1 MAGWI
6 KLHRKLKN
14 SLVFDN
20 PDLLKVWIWCL
31 LKATHDD
38 YIQMI
43 GLQEVELE
51 KGQFIFGRKVA
62 ANELKMSESKTYR
75 LIKKL
80 ETMQNLNI
88 KANNKYSIITIAN
101 WELYQSDSNNS
112 EQQFEQQMNN
122 KRTTNEQQMNTNKN
136 IKNNKNINKDI
147 PLKKEPKIFTSEDK
161 EYLLA
166 EYLSKQIAKRLNKP
180 LKEEKDLQ
188 RWAADFNKMVRLDNY
203 DIEEIKQVL
212 MFSQKNDFWQTNI
225 LSAAKFRKQY
235 LTLLSQMKRDEGKGK
250 PDTGKKTNKFHNF
263 IQNNEYTG
271 DDLEAIARKRFEE
284 KIKKLGIAT
293 EEEK

>member
-101 WELYQSDSNNS
+101 WELYQFDENKN

-136 IKNNKNINKDI
+136 IKNNKNNKNNNNI
-147 PLKKEPKIFTSEDK
+147 YSESLIKKIMSYP
-161 EYLLA
+161 
-166 EYLSKQIAKRLNKP
+166 
-180 LKEEKDLQ
+180 
-188 RWAADFNKMVRLDNY
+188 
-203 DIEEIKQVL
+203 
-212 MFSQKNDFWQTNI
+212 
-225 LSAAKFRKQY
+225 
-235 LTLLSQMKRDEGKGK
+235 
-250 PDTGKKTNKFHNF
+250 GKKTKDTRDKKLP
-263 IQNNEYTG
+263 Q
-271 DDLEAIARKRFEE
+271 L
-284 KIKKLGIAT
+284 IKKYG
-293 EEEK
+293 EEQIIRCIERYSEEVKGREKRYILNESTFWNGRYVDYLDINYEHDNVEEDINKPQKTGYKGYEL

>member
-101 WELYQSDSNNS
+101 WELYQSDSNN
-112 EQQFEQQMNN
+112 
-122 KRTTNEQQMNTNKN
+122 K
-136 IKNNKNINKDI
+136 
-147 PLKKEPKIFTSEDK
+147 
-161 EYLLA
+161 
-166 EYLSKQIAKRLNKP
+166 
-180 LKEEKDLQ
+180 
-188 RWAADFNKMVRLDNY
+188 
-203 DIEEIKQVL
+203 
-212 MFSQKNDFWQTNI
+212 
-225 LSAAKFRKQY
+225 
-235 LTLLSQMKRDEGKGK
+235 
-250 PDTGKKTNKFHNF
+250 
-263 IQNNEYTG
+263 
-271 DDLEAIARKRFEE
+271 
-284 KIKKLGIAT
+284 
-293 EEEK
+293 

>member
-80 ETMQNLNI
+80 ENIQNLNI
-88 KANNKYSIITIAN
+88 KTNNKFSVITIEN
-101 WELYQSDSNNS
+101 WGLYQSDDCKG
-112 EQQFEQQMNN
+112 EQQSEQQMNN

-136 IKNNKNINKDI
+136 IKNIKNNKNINNNI
-147 PLKKEPKIFTSEDK
+147 YSESLIKKIMSYP
-161 EYLLA
+161 
-166 EYLSKQIAKRLNKP
+166 
-180 LKEEKDLQ
+180 
-188 RWAADFNKMVRLDNY
+188 
-203 DIEEIKQVL
+203 
-212 MFSQKNDFWQTNI
+212 
-225 LSAAKFRKQY
+225 
-235 LTLLSQMKRDEGKGK
+235 
-250 PDTGKKTNKFHNF
+250 GKKTKDVRDKKLP
-263 IQNNEYTG
+263 Q
-271 DDLEAIARKRFEE
+271 L
-284 KIKKLGIAT
+284 IKKYG
-293 EEEK
+293 EEQIIRCIERYSEEVKGREKDTF

>member
-38 YIQMI
+38 YSQII

-51 KGQFIFGRKVA
+51 KGQFVFGRKVA
-62 ANELKMSESKTYR
+62 SSELKMSESKAYR

-80 ETMQNLNI
+80 ENMQNLNI
-88 KANNKYSIITIAN
+88 KTNNKFSVITIEN

-136 IKNNKNINKDI
+136 IKNNKNISIYSIFDSYSDNADLRQALRDYSIMRNKI
-147 PLKKEPKIFTSEDK
+147 KAPLTERAVT
-161 EYLLA
+161 LL
-166 EYLSKQIAKRLNKP
+166 LNKLDTLASTEDLKIKLLENATLSNWKSVYP
-180 LKEEKDLQ
+180 LKEEKQ
-188 RWAADFNKMVRLDNY
+188 QQ
-203 DIEEIKQVL
+203 KQ
-212 MFSQKNDFWQTNI
+212 
-225 LSAAKFRKQY
+225 
-235 LTLLSQMKRDEGKGK
+235 K
-250 PDTGKKTNKFHNF
+250 PNKFHNF
-263 IQNNEYTG
+263 IQN
-271 DDLEAIARKRFEE
+271 DKQDLDVLAEQRRQQILE
-284 KIKKLGIAT
+284 KLKNK
-293 EEEK
+293 EK

>member
-101 WELYQSDSNNS
+101 WELYQFDENKN

-136 IKNNKNINKDI
+136 IKNNKNNKNNNNI
-147 PLKKEPKIFTSEDK
+147 YSESLIKKIMSYP
-161 EYLLA
+161 
-166 EYLSKQIAKRLNKP
+166 
-180 LKEEKDLQ
+180 
-188 RWAADFNKMVRLDNY
+188 
-203 DIEEIKQVL
+203 
-212 MFSQKNDFWQTNI
+212 
-225 LSAAKFRKQY
+225 
-235 LTLLSQMKRDEGKGK
+235 
-250 PDTGKKTNKFHNF
+250 GKKTKNTRDKKLP
-263 IQNNEYTG
+263 Q
-271 DDLEAIARKRFEE
+271 L
-284 KIKKLGIAT
+284 IKKYG
-293 EEEK
+293 EEQIIRCIERYSEEVKGREKRYILNESTFWNGRYVDYLDVNYEHDNVEEDINKPQKTGYKGYEL

>member
-1 MAGWI
+1 LAGWI

-136 IKNNKNINKDI
+136 IKNNKNINNNIYSVLDNYTSNDD
-147 PLKKEPKIFTSEDK
+147 LRQALNDFLEMRKKIKKPMTERA
-161 EYLLA
+161 LNML
-166 EYLSKQIAKRLNKP
+166 LSKLDELAATDEVKIKLLDQSILHNWQTVYP
-180 LKEEKDLQ
+180 LKEEKQ
-188 RWAADFNKMVRLDNY
+188 Q
-203 DIEEIKQVL
+203 EPKQ
-212 MFSQKNDFWQTNI
+212 S
-225 LSAAKFRKQY
+225 
-235 LTLLSQMKRDEGKGK
+235 K
-250 PDTGKKTNKFHNF
+250 PNKFHNF
-263 IQNNEYTG
+263 MQHEYAAG
-271 DDLEAIARKRFEE
+271 ELEAIAQKRFEKRVIE
-284 KIKKLGIAT
+284 IKSKQ
-293 EEEK
+293 EVENE

>member
-31 LKATHDD
+31 LKAMHDD

-136 IKNNKNINKDI
+136 IKNNKNINNNI
-147 PLKKEPKIFTSEDK
+147 YSESLIKKIMSYP
-161 EYLLA
+161 
-166 EYLSKQIAKRLNKP
+166 
-180 LKEEKDLQ
+180 
-188 RWAADFNKMVRLDNY
+188 
-203 DIEEIKQVL
+203 
-212 MFSQKNDFWQTNI
+212 
-225 LSAAKFRKQY
+225 
-235 LTLLSQMKRDEGKGK
+235 
-250 PDTGKKTNKFHNF
+250 GKKTKDTRDKKLP
-263 IQNNEYTG
+263 Q
-271 DDLEAIARKRFEE
+271 L
-284 KIKKLGIAT
+284 IKKYGEEQIIRCIERYSEEVKGREKRYILNESTFWNGRYVDYLDINYEHDNV
-293 EEEK
+293 EEEDINKPQKTGYKGYEL

>member
-6 KLHRKLKN
+6 KLHRKLKD

-43 GLQEVELE
+43 GLQEVELK

-80 ETMQNLNI
+80 ENMQNLNI
-88 KANNKYSIITIAN
+88 KANNKFSVITIEN
-101 WELYQSDSNNS
+101 WEIYQSDNNNN
-112 EQQFEQQMNN
+112 EQQSEQQMNN

-136 IKNNKNINKDI
+136 KRTKEHKNIYKDI
-147 PLKKEPKIFTSEDK
+147 APELVEPLKDFEEMRKKIKAPLTDK
-161 EYLLA
+161 ARTML
-166 EYLSKQIAKRLNKP
+166 INNLNKLSDGDNTKAVAILNQSTMNCWKSVYQ
-180 LKEEKDLQ
+180 LKED
-188 RWAADFNKMVRLDNY
+188 NKPTNTP
-203 DIEEIKQVL
+203 IK
-212 MFSQKNDFWQTNI
+212 
-225 LSAAKFRKQY
+225 
-235 LTLLSQMKRDEGKGK
+235 
-250 PDTGKKTNKFHNF
+250 PNKFHNF
-263 IQNNEYTG
+263 EQTISNYSESNLEEIAERNN
-271 DDLEAIARKRFEE
+271 K
-284 KIKKLGIAT
+284 KKLERLGIG
-293 EEEK
+293 

>member
-80 ETMQNLNI
+80 ENMQNLNI
-88 KANNKYSIITIAN
+88 KTNNKFSVITIEN
-101 WELYQSDSNNS
+101 WGLYQSDDCKS
-112 EQQFEQQMNN
+112 EQQSEQQMNN

-136 IKNNKNINKDI
+136 IKNIKNNKNINNNI
-147 PLKKEPKIFTSEDK
+147 YSESLIKKIMSYP
-161 EYLLA
+161 
-166 EYLSKQIAKRLNKP
+166 
-180 LKEEKDLQ
+180 
-188 RWAADFNKMVRLDNY
+188 
-203 DIEEIKQVL
+203 
-212 MFSQKNDFWQTNI
+212 
-225 LSAAKFRKQY
+225 
-235 LTLLSQMKRDEGKGK
+235 
-250 PDTGKKTNKFHNF
+250 GKKTKDTRDKKLP
-263 IQNNEYTG
+263 Q
-271 DDLEAIARKRFEE
+271 L
-284 KIKKLGIAT
+284 IKKYGEEQIIRCIERYSEEVKGREKRYILNESTFWNGRYVDYLDINYEHDNV
-293 EEEK
+293 EEEDINKPQKTGYKGYEL